1 MKHNSGWTQYLLWK
15 TLYPNRGSVTV
26 LHRQVKH
33 VLGAPQKKSQK
44 SSQWLDYGTRIPVWL
59 NKKLGSPL
67 EAIQSHWGIP
77 CRKDRTWWEILGR
90 GNREPR
96 TPEMVMLSLWP
107 HIPCSVFFF
116 FICTQ
121 DEHESG
127 QTSLLPLSAPRT
139 AMDNRASSLC
149 EAKLKKS
156 CPHHHHTHSKMS
168 SLTSRVTCRY
178 CEPQRIV
185 SPSALVRTHL
195 HSLPMYLTLSP
206 YSEPLKRGM
215 RQN

>member
-1 MKHNSGWTQYLLWK
+1 
-15 TLYPNRGSVTV
+15 
-26 LHRQVKH
+26 
-33 VLGAPQKKSQK
+33 
-44 SSQWLDYGTRIPVWL
+44 
-59 NKKLGSPL
+59 
-67 EAIQSHWGIP
+67 
-77 CRKDRTWWEILGR
+77 
-90 GNREPR
+90 
-96 TPEMVMLSLWP
+96 MVMLSLWP

-139 AMDNRASSLC
+139 AMDNRASLLC

-168 SLTSRVTCRY
+168 SLTSRVACRY

-195 HSLPMYLTLSP
+195 HSLPMYLTLST

-215 RQN
+215 RQNQLMVEEIGCCYSVCESSYLPPCTSHMVMEYQYKNYLPSTEESFHMSQIVTIQKFFSCDFFLAE